1 MNMVRA
7 TVEWLFDEIK
17 ASKYFGFKSQAKT
30 GLGSLGKIYLVCG
43 ILENTETCLSG
54 NKVAD

>member
-1 MNMVRA
+1 MVRA